1 MESKKEN
8 PKINSLSLHT
18 DFIKIK
24 VKYTK
29 RINQWN
35 IVWNEKN
42 VSTIQK
48 FENNFILI
56 FYKRFEKSNE
66 CLFSWL

>member
-29 RINQWN
+29 RINQ
-35 IVWNEKN
+35 
-42 VSTIQK
+42 
-48 FENNFILI
+48 
-56 FYKRFEKSNE
+56 
-66 CLFSWL
+66 